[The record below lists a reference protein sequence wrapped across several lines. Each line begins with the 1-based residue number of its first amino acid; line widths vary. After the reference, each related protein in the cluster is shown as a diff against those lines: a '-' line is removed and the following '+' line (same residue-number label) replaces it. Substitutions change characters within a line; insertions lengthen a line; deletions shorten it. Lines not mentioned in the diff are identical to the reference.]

1 MYRADDLLKEVL
13 ARAGIDP
20 QAPQALI
27 YRLWDDLLGA
37 DLAGSAWLRD
47 IRRGRLEVEVDHP
60 ARLHLLRMRQR
71 EILRRVRRRFPE
83 LAVTGLHVVVGSG
96 HRRERERDAAAG
108 LPGGARRDRQDPAGP
123 AAGPAPHP
131 RRIDRNGPES
141 VYSQD

>member
-1 MYRADDLLKEVL
+1 MHRAADLLKEVL
-13 ARAGIDP
+13 ARAGVDP

-60 ARLHLLRMRQR
+60 ARLQLVRMRQR

-83 LAVTGLHVVVGSG
+83 LAVTGLHVVVGSRPPG
-96 HRRERERDAAAG
+96 ERERGAVAG
-108 LPGGARRDRQDPAGP
+108 LPGAAPQELQEPRPG
-123 AAGPAPHP
+123 AAGAAP
-131 RRIDRNGPES
+131 RIDRSGPDS
-141 VYSQD
+141 VYSDD

>member
-1 MYRADDLLKEVL
+1 MYRAADLLKEVL
-13 ARAGIDP
+13 ARAGVDP

-27 YRLWDDLLGA
+27 YRLWDELLGA

-60 ARLHLLRMRQR
+60 ARLQLVRLRQR

-83 LAVTGLHVVVGSG
+83 LAVTGLHVVVGSRHPG
-96 HRRERERDAAAG
+96 ERERRAATG
-108 LPGGARRDRQDPAGP
+108 LPLAAPQDRAGPAGP
-123 AAGPAPHP
+123 A
-131 RRIDRNGPES
+131 RRIDRSGPEP

>member
-1 MYRADDLLKEVL
+1 MYRAADLLKEVL
-13 ARAGIDP
+13 ARAGFDP

-27 YRLWDDLLGA
+27 YRLWDELLGA

-60 ARLHLLRMRQR
+60 ARLQLVRMRQR

-83 LAVTGLHVVVGSG
+83 LAVTGLHVVVGRRPPG
-96 HRRERERDAAAG
+96 ARERGPASV
-108 LPGGARRDRQDPAGP
+108 LPGSGPAGT
-123 AAGPAPHP
+123 ARYRGTPHV
-131 RRIDRNGPES
+131 DRSGPES

>member
-1 MYRADDLLKEVL
+1 MHRAADLLKEVL
-13 ARAGIDP
+13 ARAGVDP

-27 YRLWDDLLGA
+27 YRLWDELLGA

-60 ARLHLLRMRQR
+60 ARLQLVRMRQR

-83 LAVTGLHVVVGSG
+83 LAVTGLHVVVGS
-96 HRRERERDAAAG
+96 RQPRERERGGAAGG
-108 LPGGARRDRQDPAGP
+108 LPGAVPRERQD
-123 AAGPAPHP
+123 AAGPRQDP
-131 RRIDRNGPES
+131 RRIDRSGPEP

>member
-1 MYRADDLLKEVL
+1 MHRAADLLKEVL

-27 YRLWDDLLGA
+27 YRLWDELLGA

-47 IRRGRLEVEVDHP
+47 IRHGRLEVVVDHP
-60 ARLHLLRMRQR
+60 ARLQLVRMRQR

-83 LAVTGLHVVVGSG
+83 LAVTGLHVVVGSRQPG
-96 HRRERERDAAAG
+96 RREHAAAAG
-108 LPGGARRDRQDPAGP
+108 LPGPALQDPQE
-123 AAGPAPHP
+123 H
-131 RRIDRNGPES
+131 RRSSVRIDRSGPES

>member
-1 MYRADDLLKEVL
+1 MYRAADLLKEVL
-13 ARAGIDP
+13 ARAGFDP

-27 YRLWDDLLGA
+27 YRLWDELLGA

-60 ARLHLLRMRQR
+60 ARLQLVRMRQR

-83 LAVTGLHVVVGSG
+83 LAVTGLHVVVGSR
-96 HRRERERDAAAG
+96 HPDERERGPGTG
-108 LPGGARRDRQDPAGP
+108 LPSPVPQDSQEPQE
-123 AAGPAPHP
+123 P
-131 RRIDRNGPES
+131 RRIDRSGPES

>member
-1 MYRADDLLKEVL
+1 MYRAADLLKEVL

-27 YRLWDDLLGA
+27 YRLWDELLGA
-37 DLAGSAWLRD
+37 DMAGSAWLRD

-60 ARLHLLRMRQR
+60 ARLQMVRMRQR

-83 LAVTGLHVVVGSG
+83 LEVTGLHVVVGRG
-96 HRRERERDAAAG
+96 HPGERERGAATG
-108 LPGGARRDRQDPAGP
+108 LPGGAPAAPAGP
-123 AAGPAPHP
+123 AQDP
-131 RRIDRNGPES
+131 RHIDRSGTES

>member
-1 MYRADDLLKEVL
+1 MYRAADLLKEVL
-13 ARAGIDP
+13 ARAGFDP

-27 YRLWDDLLGA
+27 YRLWDELLGA

-60 ARLHLLRMRQR
+60 ARLQLVRMRQR

-83 LAVTGLHVVVGSG
+83 LAVTGLHVVVGSRHPG
-96 HRRERERDAAAG
+96 ERERG
-108 LPGGARRDRQDPAGP
+108 PGTRLPGAVPRDSQE
-123 AAGPAPHP
+123 P
-131 RRIDRNGPES
+131 RRIDRSGPES

>member
-1 MYRADDLLKEVL
+1 MYRAADLLKEVL

-47 IRRGRLEVEVDHP
+47 IRRGRLVVEVDHP
-60 ARLHLLRMRQR
+60 ARLQLVRMRQR

-83 LAVTGLHVVVGSG
+83 LAVTGLHVVVG
-96 HRRERERDAAAG
+96 R
-108 LPGGARRDRQDPAGP
+108 RQDHAGP
-123 AAGPAPHP
+123 TQDPPH
-131 RRIDRNGPES
+131 IDRSGS
-141 VYSQD
+141 DSLYSQD

>member
-1 MYRADDLLKEVL
+1 MYRAADLLKEVL
-13 ARAGIDP
+13 ARAGFDP

-27 YRLWDDLLGA
+27 YRLWDELLGA

-60 ARLHLLRMRQR
+60 ARLQLVRMRQR

-83 LAVTGLHVVVGSG
+83 LAVTGLHVVVGSRHPG
-96 HRRERERDAAAG
+96 EREHGRGTG
-108 LPGGARRDRQDPAGP
+108 LPGPVPRDPQE
-123 AAGPAPHP
+123 P
-131 RRIDRNGPES
+131 RRIDRSGPES